1 MRKAN
6 EFALTRAFNICMR
19 HCVRRATSANAVAWL
34 VRAEECK
41 LDDLLEVALG
51 YVKRNFRKI
60 RDEAPEDPFGWGF
73 AFE

>member
-1 MRKAN
+1 M
-6 EFALTRAFNICMR
+6 CVC
-19 HCVRRATSANAVAWL
+19 CVRRATSANAVAWL

-60 RDEAPEDPFGWGF
+60 RDEAPEALANLRAHPDLMLEVMVV
-73 AFE
+73 AI